1 VVPPSEGE
9 GEEEAMTKA
18 QAEKIVEVL
27 AEDGVEAS
35 VREEYSGR
43 CMYGATCVAIICDDP
58 MAVGFAAGKA
68 RIPSKDRPKRQD
80 NMGRSMVLY

>member
-1 VVPPSEGE
+1 MVPPSEGE

-43 CMYGATCVAIICDDP
+43 CMFGATCVAIICDDP
-58 MAVGFAAGKA
+58 SKRSVSSTHPGISAGSPVTS
-68 RIPSKDRPKRQD
+68 RRWS
-80 NMGRSMVLY
+80 GCRSIQ